1 MSSLQH
7 GCPPRPESGPTIGAY
22 TSQPNVVHSLVDS
35 PREYQLV
42 SLLISY
48 RWFSTSPI
56 IPSVRT
62 LADTMK
68 CSERTVRRTV
78 AALEERGLLKRIAR
92 HAEDTRQMSN
102 EYVLCGGLLAA
113 VSAVE
118 AGTGRGGGHE
128 RRPSWSASAGKPD
141 QRNYTNRTG
150 PRERQHI
157 RIPAAPS
164 AYLQTR
170 EGLLRRR

>member
-1 MSSLQH
+1 MQSIQ
-7 GCPPRPESGPTIGAY
+7 GAPPHCLDTTY
-22 TSQPNVVHSLVDS
+22 TSQPNAVHALVDT

-78 AALEERGLLKRIAR
+78 AALVARGLLYRVER
-92 HAEDTRQMSN
+92 RAEDSRQMSN
-102 EYVLCGGLLAA
+102 EYVLCGELLAA
-113 VSAVE
+113 VTAVE
-118 AGTGRGGGHE
+118 ASTGRGGGHE
-128 RRPSWSASAGKPD
+128 RRPTLSAATGKPN
-141 QRNYTNRTG
+141 QRKYANRSST
-150 PRERQHI
+150 RERQSP
-157 RIPAAPS
+157 IPTAAS
-164 AYLQTR
+164 AYLQTSR
-170 EGLLRRR
+170 GTLKRR